1 MSQHSLPR
9 LGDYIGGVFYFGEGA
24 PSLHSTNP
32 ATGARVSEGAPREG
46 AVEQAV
52 AAARAALPAWR
63 RAGVEA
69 RAEALRAV
77 AAKVGA
83 HQARIAE
90 AITAEMGKPHA
101 EAMVEAGSVKSKIEG
116 TIAQLSHTL
125 PPAPPG
131 APGEQR
137 FHPLGV
143 VAVIG
148 PFNFPVHLLNTH
160 VIPALLT
167 GNTVV
172 LKPSEVTPLAA
183 QRYVELFHEAGF
195 PPGVLNLVQGGGA
208 VGGALSAHPGVQGVI
223 FTGSYETGRRI
234 REATFEQPA
243 KKVCLELGGK
253 NPAIVLDDAHIEQAA
268 REIMLGALLTTGQRC
283 TATSRVIVTRGAAE
297 PLRRALVEG
306 FKRALPSDP
315 ARPDCLMGPL
325 ATLASKEKFMR
336 LLAQGRAEGARVL
349 VESVPLGAAFVTPSL
364 YEVSGEEPYLGEELF
379 GPHVALQVVESEED
393 AFEWA
398 ARSEYGLSASVFS
411 ARPEAL
417 EELYDRVP
425 AGVLNWNR
433 STNGASGLLP
443 FGGVNKSGNWHPA
456 GSEGPRLSTYA
467 VAVMSA
473 PLGALT
479 PSKELDA
486 LLSRDPLARLELQHR
501 AEEVGE
507 RFGLWLEPEAGGLR
521 LPFSQLKVRAGARP
535 LSPAALA
542 ARARDA
548 GLTATEEGVW
558 IDLDAPALPAAE
570 EVEEGLLSFL
580 TALAELD
587 PEPFLA
593 RPRRELLAP
602 KGGVMPR
609 SSYWLER
616 FYGGTFLPREKKSLV
631 ADLARSQG
639 PYLRSVDARPLQ
651 IIDAASQIASLPGGF
666 RPDQVQAALDEGRL
680 DPFMTSC
687 PLPGER
693 GAGEAYEALAAEML
707 KHAPPTVRHV
717 CWVNGGA
724 EANEKAFHMAKLH
737 GGGGRRVIAFEG
749 AFHGRTLL
757 SLYCTW
763 NKTKRAA
770 YELKGHEAVFLKRP
784 LPADP
789 YADPALPEGWFAA
802 WRAPLPADLSA
813 EGVAAA
819 RALLKVAAGVEGEPG
834 GAALLAEEVDCLV
847 GLEQALREGDVMA
860 CIIEPYQCEG
870 GDASPTRRFF
880 HALRALTRAYGA
892 HLIFDEVQSGF
903 GLSGPIFWHERFS
916 LRDAEGNPEGPDF
929 VTGAKRAQVGYVLS
943 AYPDPDPGPAHA
955 LSAARGLEHLHI
967 LADHPPHEALAR
979 EQLKALAEKWP
990 EVVTRPRAFGDA
1002 FGFDLPSADIANHLI
1017 SQRFYRGY
1025 MVYIAGERTLRYRL
1039 NRGFSPREVR
1049 EVFGVIDRSIE
1060 ALVEQAGGAGE
1071 LGGEPLLERMGR
1083 CKAPAWVNSHEHTGE
1098 DYPSTLAELLSVPGE
1113 ADLYLKRAG
1122 ELTAEERARGE
1133 EALGLTAARAE
1144 SDTHALAEADPRAFA
1159 ERAGFSLTH
1168 FAADRLGARIK
1179 RVDLEEFERY
1189 ADRIRQL
1196 EEEAY
1201 EPARCDDVATL
1212 RAIAA
1217 HPDGVACVAEDL
1229 EGLVGVCFASPLEE
1243 WEHITGPCEDPNR
1256 GLHNTLYSADI
1267 TIDARGR
1274 GLGLGH
1280 RLRGAVVREALR
1292 MRRPDGA
1299 PRYAFITGRNRVGEA
1314 NAMWAINQRWG
1325 AYVVHTYDD
1334 QYDEVGAQARY
1345 YRVPLRR
1352 FDRRGLPLL
1361 RAEVEGGQRWG
1372 VHQPTGASHPLLER
1386 ARDLGVFDEGALT
1399 KLTVS
1404 NFITP
1409 AYARY
1414 AELLRHLAP
1423 RGTSH
1428 MYFTSCLDEQVDK
1441 TIRSLK
1447 HNRGAAQVAL
1457 SFEGARFG
1465 NTTAA
1470 NRSLSDYAAGEG
1482 PGAGKHFEWPTLPH
1496 PNDDLGA
1503 ALAALRAAVDAAGG
1517 PSGVIGLFV
1526 EAIQGRTGRV
1536 LSDEAWTA
1544 LCAWRDETGIPLVLS
1559 EVNSG
1564 FGRSGRG
1571 FWWLD
1576 GAQGDADVVMWWAG
1590 GQVGHVFVSPRVF
1603 VPTPLTLISTWDGED
1618 LSGTRLLCQ
1627 VYATRSLDLAPL
1639 AAWLDAALAA
1649 RFGAGAVGGA
1659 GLFRVA
1665 RHPAAA
1671 RLQEALAAG
1680 GVQVQRLGDALQFAP
1695 PLTLTA
1701 DERVAFERA
1710 LDGALAA
1717 LG

>member
-1 MSQHSLPR
+1 MSHPSLPR
-9 LGDYIGGVFYFGEGA
+9 LGDYIGGVFHFGEGT
-24 PSLHSTNP
+24 PSLRSTNP
-32 ATGARVSEGAPREG
+32 ATGALVSEGAPREG
-46 AVEQAV
+46 AVDEAV

-83 HQARIAE
+83 HQARVAE
-90 AITAEMGKPHA
+90 AITAEMGKPYV
-101 EAMVEAGSVKSKIEG
+101 EAMGEAGSVKSKIEG

-167 GNTVV
+167 GNTVI

-183 QRYVELFHEAGF
+183 QRYVEIFHEAGF
-195 PPGVLNLVQGGGA
+195 PPGVINLVQGGGA
-208 VGGALSAHPGVQGVI
+208 VGGALSAHPEIQGVI
-223 FTGSYETGRRI
+223 FTGSYDTGRRI
-234 REATFEQPA
+234 REATFEQPS

-268 REIMLGALLTTGQRC
+268 REILLGALLTTGQRC
-283 TATSRVIVTRGAAE
+283 TATSRVIVTRGAAN

-315 ARPDCLMGPL
+315 TRPDCLMGPL
-325 ATLASKEKFMR
+325 ATLASKTKFMR
-336 LLAQGRAEGARVL
+336 LLAQGRSEGARVL
-349 VESVPLGAAFVTPSL
+349 VESVSLGAAFVTPSL
-364 YEVSGEEPYLGEELF
+364 YEVSGEEGYLREELF
-379 GPHVALQVVESEED
+379 GPHVALQVVADED
-393 AFEWA
+393 AAFEWA

-417 EELYDRVP
+417 EALYDRVP

-467 VAVMSA
+467 VAVMSV
-473 PLGALT
+473 PFGAIT
-479 PSKELDA
+479 PNKELDA

-501 AEEVGE
+501 AEEIGE

-521 LPFSQLKVRAGARP
+521 LPFSQLKVRHGAAP
-535 LSPAALA
+535 LSPSALA
-542 ARARDA
+542 ERAREA
-548 GLTATEEGVW
+548 GLSATEAGVW
-558 IDLDAPALPAAE
+558 IDLDAPTLAHPEAVEDAL
-570 EVEEGLLSFL
+570 LRFL
-580 TALAELD
+580 TPLVELD

-602 KGGVMPR
+602 KDGVMPR

-639 PYLRSVDARPLQ
+639 PYLRSVDDHPLQ

-666 RPDQVQAALDEGRL
+666 RPDLVQSALDEGRL
-680 DPFMTSC
+680 DPYLPSC
-687 PLPGER
+687 AQPSET
-693 GAGEAYEALAAEML
+693 GAGEVYEALAAEML
-707 KHAPPTVRHV
+707 KHAPPTVHHV

-724 EANEKAFHMAKLH
+724 EANEKAFHLAKMH
-737 GGGGRRVIAFEG
+737 GTGGKRVLAFEG

-789 YADPALPEGWFAA
+789 YADPALPEGWYAA
-802 WRAPLPADLSA
+802 WRAPLPAHLSA
-813 EGVAAA
+813 EGVTAA
-819 RALLKVAAGVEGEPG
+819 RAALKGAPGVEGEAG

-847 GLEQALREGDVMA
+847 ALELSLREGDVMA

-892 HLIFDEVQSGF
+892 PLIFDEVQSGF
-903 GLSGPIFWHERFS
+903 GLSGPIFWHERFA
-916 LRDAEGNPEGPDF
+916 LRDHEGNPEGPDF

-943 AYPDPDPGPAHA
+943 PYPDPDPSPAHA
-955 LSAARGLEHLHI
+955 LSAARGVEHLHL
-967 LADHPPHEALAR
+967 LAQHAPHEALTRA
-979 EQLKALAEKWP
+979 QLDALAEKWP
-990 EVVTRPRAFGDA
+990 QIVTRPRAFGDA
-1002 FGFDLPSADIANHLI
+1002 FGFDLPNAEIANHLI
-1017 SQRFYRGY
+1017 NQRFYRGY

-1049 EVFGVIDRSIE
+1049 EVFGIIDRSIE
-1060 ALVEQAGGAGE
+1060 ALVTQAGGAQAGGAE
-1071 LGGEPLLERMGR
+1071 GGEGLIERMTR
-1083 CKAPAWVNSHEHTGE
+1083 CKAPAWVNSHEHTEG
-1098 DYPSTLAELLSVPGE
+1098 DYPATLSEILSVPGE
-1113 ADLYLKRAG
+1113 ADLLLKRHG

-1133 EALGLTAARAE
+1133 AALGLSAARAE
-1144 SDTHALAEADPRAFA
+1144 SDARLIAEANPRDFQGA
-1159 ERAGFSLTH
+1159 AGLSLTH
-1168 FAADRLGARIK
+1168 FAADRLGTRIK
-1179 RVDLEEFERY
+1179 RITLAEFEGY

-1196 EEEAY
+1196 EEDVY
-1201 EPARCDDVATL
+1201 EPARCDDVETL
-1212 RAIAA
+1212 RAITA
-1217 HPDGVACVAEDL
+1217 HPDGIACIAEDL

-1243 WEHITGPCEDPNR
+1243 WEHITGPQEDPNR
-1256 GLHNTLYSADI
+1256 GLHNSLYSADI
-1267 TIDARGR
+1267 TIDGRGR
-1274 GLGLGH
+1274 GLGVGH
-1280 RLRGAVVREALR
+1280 RLRGAIVREALR
-1292 MRRPDGA
+1292 MRRADGA
-1299 PRYAFITGRNRVGEA
+1299 PRYAFIVGRNRVGEA

-1325 AYVVHTYDD
+1325 AYVVHTYNN
-1334 QYDEVGAQARY
+1334 QYDEEGAQARY
-1345 YRVPLRR
+1345 YRIPLRR

-1361 RAEVEGGQRWG
+1361 RAQVPSVQAWG
-1372 VHQPTGASHPLLER
+1372 VHQPTGATHPLLER

-1414 AELLRHLAP
+1414 AELLRHIAP
-1423 RGTSH
+1423 RGCSH
-1428 MYFTSCLDEQVDK
+1428 MYITSCLDEQVDK

-1465 NTTAA
+1465 GTTAA
-1470 NRSLSDYAAGEG
+1470 NRSLSEG
-1482 PGAGKHFEWPTLPH
+1482 HKHFDWPTLPH
-1496 PNDDLGA
+1496 PNDDLPA
-1503 ALAALRAAVDAAGG
+1503 ALSALRGAVEAAGG

-1536 LSDEAWTA
+1536 LSDEAWSA

-1571 FWWLD
+1571 LWWLD
-1576 GAQGDADVVMWWAG
+1576 GAKGDPDVVMWWAG
-1590 GQVGHVFVSPRVF
+1590 GQVGHIFVSPRVF

-1618 LSGTRLLCQ
+1618 LSGTRLLYQ
-1627 VYATRSLDLAPL
+1627 LYATRGLDLAPL
-1639 AAWLDAALAA
+1639 SAWLESTLTA
-1649 RFGAGAVGGA
+1649 RFGDVGGA

-1665 RHPAAA
+1665 RHPEAAGVQAGLAAA
-1671 RLQEALAAG
+1671 

-1695 PLTLTA
+1695 PLTLSVE
-1701 DERVAFERA
+1701 ERVAFERA

-1717 LG
+1717 L

>member
-1 MSQHSLPR
+1 MSHPLLPR
-9 LGDYIGGVFYFGEGA
+9 LGDYIGGAFYFGEGV
-24 PSLHSTNP
+24 PSRFSTNP
-32 ATGARVSEGAPREG
+32 ATGARVAEGAPREG
-46 AVEQAV
+46 GVEQAV
-52 AAARAALPAWR
+52 AAARAALPGWR
-63 RAGVEA
+63 RAGLEA

-77 AAKVGA
+77 AARVGA

-90 AITAEMGKPHA
+90 AITAEMGKPA
-101 EAMVEAGSVKSKIEG
+101 SEALGEAASVKSKIEG
-116 TIAQLSHTL
+116 TIAQLAHTL

-143 VAVIG
+143 VAIIG

-183 QRYVELFHEAGF
+183 QRYVELFHDAGL

-208 VGGALSAHPGVQGVI
+208 EGGALAAHPGVQGVI

-234 REATFEQPA
+234 REVTFDQPA

-253 NPAIVLDDAHIEQAA
+253 NPALVLDDAHIEQAA
-268 REIMLGALLTTGQRC
+268 REVMLGALLTTGQRC
-283 TATSRVIVTRGAAE
+283 TATSRVLVTRAAAE

-325 ATLASKEKFMR
+325 ATLASKERFMR

-349 VESVPLGAAFVTPSL
+349 VESVSLGGAFVTPSL
-364 YEVSGEEPYLGEELF
+364 YEVTGEEPYLREELF
-379 GPHVALQVVESEED
+379 GPHVALQVVADED
-393 AFEWA
+393 AAFEWA

-417 EELYDRVP
+417 EALYDRVP

-467 VAVMSA
+467 VAVMSV
-473 PLGALT
+473 PFGALT
-479 PSKELDA
+479 PHKELDA
-486 LLSRDPLARLELQHR
+486 LLRRDPLARLELQHR
-501 AEEVGE
+501 AEEVVE

-521 LPFSQLKVRAGARP
+521 LPFARLKVRVGAHL
-535 LSPAALA
+535 LSGEALA
-542 ARARDA
+542 ARAREA
-548 GLTATEEGVW
+548 GLSATAEGAW
-558 IDLDAPALPAAE
+558 LDLDAPALPDPE
-570 EVEEGLLSFL
+570 RVEDALLSFL
-580 TALAELD
+580 TPLVALD

-639 PYLRSVDARPLQ
+639 PYLRSVDDRPLQ

-666 RPDQVQAALDEGRL
+666 RPDQAQAALDEGRL
-680 DPFMTSC
+680 DPYLPSC
-687 PLPGER
+687 AQPDEA
-693 GAGEAYEALAAEML
+693 GAGDVYERLAAEML
-707 KHAPPTVRHV
+707 LHAPPAARHV

-724 EANEKAFHMAKLH
+724 EANEKAFHLAKLH
-737 GGGGRRVIAFEG
+737 YGGGRRVLAFEG

-802 WRAPLPADLSA
+802 WRAALPADLSA
-813 EGVAAA
+813 EGVVAA
-819 RALLKVAAGVEGEPG
+819 RAGLKEAAGVEREAG
-834 GAALLAEEVDCLV
+834 GAALLAEEVDRLV
-847 GLEQALREGDVMA
+847 EVELALRAGDVMA
-860 CIIEPYQCEG
+860 CIIEPHQCEG

-892 HLIFDEVQSGF
+892 ALIFDEVQSGF
-903 GLSGPIFWHERFS
+903 GLSGPIFWHERFA
-916 LRDAEGNPEGPDF
+916 LRDAEGAPEGPDF

-943 AYPDPDPGPAHA
+943 PYPDPDPSPAHA
-955 LSAARGLEHLHI
+955 LSAARGVEHLRL

-990 EVVTRPRAFGDA
+990 QVVTRPRAFGDA
-1002 FGFDLPSADIANHLI
+1002 FGFDLPTADIANHLI
-1017 SQRFYRGY
+1017 NQRFYRGY

-1039 NRGFSPREVR
+1039 SRGFSPREVR
-1049 EVFGVIDRSIE
+1049 EVFGIIDRSIE
-1060 ALVEQAGGAGE
+1060 ALVAQAGGAGE
-1071 LGGEPLLERMGR
+1071 QGGEPLVERMSR
-1083 CKAPAWVNSHEHTGE
+1083 CKAPAWVDSHEHADG
-1098 DYPSTLAELLSVPGE
+1098 DLPATLAEILSVPGE
-1113 ADLYLKRAG
+1113 ADLHLKRAG
-1122 ELTAEERARGE
+1122 ELTEEERARGE
-1133 EALGLTAARAE
+1133 AALGLPASRAEADARAL
-1144 SDTHALAEADPRAFA
+1144 SDADPRAFMDA
-1159 ERAGFSLTH
+1159 VGFSLTH
-1168 FAADRLGARIK
+1168 FAADRLGTRIK
-1179 RVDLEEFERY
+1179 RVTLAEFERY

-1196 EEEAY
+1196 EEDVY
-1201 EPARCDDVATL
+1201 EPARCDDVETL

-1243 WEHITGPCEDPNR
+1243 WEHITGPREDPNR

-1274 GLGLGH
+1274 GLGVGH

-1292 MRRPDGA
+1292 LRRPDGA

-1325 AYVVHTYDD
+1325 AYVVHTYDN
-1334 QYDEVGAQARY
+1334 QYDQVGAQARY

-1361 RAEVEGGQRWG
+1361 RAEVPAAQAWG
-1372 VHQPTGASHPLLER
+1372 LHQPTGASHPLLER

-1399 KLTVS
+1399 KITVS

-1414 AELLRHLAP
+1414 AELLRHIAP
-1423 RGTSH
+1423 RGCAH
-1428 MYFTSCLDEQVDK
+1428 LYFTSCLDEQVDK
-1441 TIRSLK
+1441 AIRSLK
-1447 HNRGAAQVAL
+1447 HNRSAAQVAL

-1465 NTTAA
+1465 STTAA
-1470 NRSLSDYAAGEG
+1470 NRSLSDLAAGEG
-1482 PGAGKHFEWPTLPH
+1482 AGAGKHFDWPTLPH
-1496 PNDDLGA
+1496 PNDDLPA

-1536 LSDEAWTA
+1536 LSDAAWEA

-1576 GAQGDADVVMWWAG
+1576 GARGDADVVMWWAG
-1590 GQVGHVFVSPRVF
+1590 GQVGHIFVSPRVF

-1618 LSGTRLLCQ
+1618 LSGTRLLYQ
-1627 VYATRSLDLAPL
+1627 VYATRQLDLAPL
-1639 AAWLDAALAA
+1639 SAWLDATLAA
-1649 RFGAGAVGGA
+1649 RFGASAVGGA

-1671 RLQEALAAG
+1671 RVQGALAAA

-1695 PLTLTA
+1695 PLTLSA
-1701 DERVAFERA
+1701 EDRAAFERA
-1710 LDGALAA
+1710 LDAALA
-1717 LG
+1717 